1 MLKNILSL
9 LLSRFYSKKD
19 AAEIAALALPNHLDG
34 IAISITEGTNTY
46 IAPADGYINFIT
58 ARNGGV
64 NVFGQC
70 LQTNSYP
77 STNRQAK
84 AFVPISKGKKIIFE
98 IGGETI
104 SATFYKLIGGG
115 VSTLKKFILQGGGLC
130 LNSLSSSLRRSSLSA
145 RRNGW
150 QSNRQFLRAIQSCS
164 LLLPTEK
171 TITSQCPAQGTPT
184 CAVMVFGL
192 PTLTGAP
199 SLTSGL
205 MRTGISA
212 SISTPKRVNSL
223 DMLWGLVP
231 NSLRLI
237 SIFTRPKAVSN
248 LVVGGASC

>member
-1 MLKNILSL
+1 MLKNVLSL
-9 LLSRFYSKKD
+9 LLSKFYSKKESGEVAHQAMPMGD
-19 AAEIAALALPNHLDG
+19 
-34 IAISITEGTNTY
+34 SITLNLTKDSDATY
-46 IAPADGYINFIT
+46 VAPTDGYFNVDVESSGYINCWSTLLAAASNGTWNKIFIPCKKGEVVNYHI
-58 ARNGGV
+58 NG
-64 NVFGQC
+64 NII
-70 LQTNSYP
+70 Y
-77 STNRQAK
+77 A
-84 AFVPISKGKKIIFE
+84 AFV
-98 IGGETI
+98 
-104 SATFYKLIGGG
+104 KLVGGG
-115 VSTLKKFILQGGGLC
+115 VQAVSKLILQGGVLC
-130 LNSLSSSLRRSSLSA
+130 RLSRLYSSLRRSSWLA
-145 RRNGW
+145 RRSGW
-150 QSNRQFLRAIQSCS
+150 QSNRQFLRAIQSRS

-192 PTLTGAP
+192 STLTGAP

-212 SISTPKRVNSL
+212 SIYTPKRVNSL

>member
-104 SATFYKLIGGG
+104 SATFYKLIGG